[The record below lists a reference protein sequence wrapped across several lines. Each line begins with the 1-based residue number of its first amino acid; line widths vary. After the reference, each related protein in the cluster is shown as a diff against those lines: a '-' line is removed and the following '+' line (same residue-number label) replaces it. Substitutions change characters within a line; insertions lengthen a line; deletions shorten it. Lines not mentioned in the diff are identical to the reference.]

1 MIGLIGASE
10 TKKNRKSKSICSNNS
25 DLEDLLPLHYSE
37 SKKYT
42 DVIAGPKFRKRR
54 SQPPR
59 SPSPIFGKKASGK
72 KVGVNKKML
81 ITYRDTCDHLS
92 SQLKKYKL

>member
-42 DVIAGPKFRKRR
+42 DVIAGPKYRKRR
-54 SQPPR
+54 S
-59 SPSPIFGKKASGK
+59 
-72 KVGVNKKML
+72 
-81 ITYRDTCDHLS
+81 
-92 SQLKKYKL
+92 